1 MPAGFGYELG
11 GMAREEAQTTNTTG
25 IIFVLC
31 LVFVYL
37 LLSAQYES
45 YLLPLAVLLSIP
57 CGLLG
62 SFLFVNGFSALG
74 SIPALKM
81 VLGTMSNDIY
91 MQIALIML
99 MGLLAK
105 NAILIVEFALD
116 RRKQGMSISWAA
128 VLGASARL
136 RPILMTSL
144 AMIIGLLPLMFAF
157 GVGAHGNRTLGASA
171 LNRWNGIAWTKA
183 KWNLKLNSIL
193 LLNDKMIMKKQIIG
207 IVCVAAMM
215 SSCHI
220 YKSYDRPETID
231 ASGIYRDPVSPTDT
245 LATTD
250 TTNMGNLPWQEVFR
264 DAKLQALIE
273 EGLANNVDLQAAALR
288 VEEAKVMLTAAKLSY
303 LPSINL
309 APQGTATSMDGGNY
323 VKAYTLPVAAS
334 WELDF
339 FGKILNTKRGQ
350 KVAYLQSQYSEQAT
364 RSQIIC
370 GIANTYYSLLM
381 LDRQVEI
388 TSQTVDIY
396 KENVRT
402 MEAMKIA
409 GMTTEAA
416 VAQMRAAYHQVQA
429 SLLDLQR
436 QVRETENS
444 LCVLLAKTPQPIDR
458 NTLDEQV
465 MPEDLTVGV
474 PLQLLENRPDVKI
487 AEMTLASAYYTTN
500 QARAAFYPGLNIT
513 ATAGWTNGSNISVA
527 NPAEFMFQALASLAQ
542 PIFNNGKLV
551 ANLKVSKA
559 EEEIARMNYQQTI
572 LEAGE
577 EVSNALRLYDTQDK
591 KLQHDRQQVDQLD
604 KAVTYTKALFQSGD
618 ATYLEILT
626 AQQNLL
632 SAQLTEVSD
641 NMQRIQAVVSLYSAL
656 GGGRE

>member
-1 MPAGFGYELG
+1 
-11 GMAREEAQTTNTTG
+11 
-25 IIFVLC
+25 
-31 LVFVYL
+31 
-37 LLSAQYES
+37 
-45 YLLPLAVLLSIP
+45 
-57 CGLLG
+57 
-62 SFLFVNGFSALG
+62 
-74 SIPALKM
+74 
-81 VLGTMSNDIY
+81 
-91 MQIALIML
+91 
-99 MGLLAK
+99 
-105 NAILIVEFALD
+105 
-116 RRKQGMSISWAA
+116 
-128 VLGASARL
+128 
-136 RPILMTSL
+136 
-144 AMIIGLLPLMFAF
+144 
-157 GVGAHGNRTLGASA
+157 
-171 LNRWNGIAWTKA
+171 
-183 KWNLKLNSIL
+183 
-193 LLNDKMIMKKQIIG
+193 MKKQIIG

-273 EGLANNVDLQAAALR
+273 EGLANNVDMQAAALR
-288 VEEAKVMLTAAKLSY
+288 VKEAKVMLTAAKLSY

-309 APQGTATSMDGGNY
+309 APQGTATSMDGGSY

-350 KVAYLQSQYSEQAT
+350 KVAYLQSQYSEQAV

-370 GIANTYYSLLM
+370 GIAN
-381 LDRQVEI
+381 
-388 TSQTVDIY
+388 SQTVDIY

-416 VAQMRAAYHQVQA
+416 VAQMRAAYSQVQA

-444 LCVLLAKTPQPIDR
+444 LCVLLAKAPQPIDR

-513 ATAGWTNGSNISVA
+513 GTAGWTNGSGISVA

-572 LEAGE
+572 LEAGQ
-577 EVSNALRLYDTQDK
+577 EVSDALHLYDTQNE
-591 KLQHDRQQVDQLD
+591 KLGHDRNQVDQLD

-641 NMQRIQAVVSLYSAL
+641 NFQRMQAVINLYSAL
-656 GGGRE
+656 GGGRQ